1 MSVDDTA
8 KWAGAIATFIA
19 VIVALLKE
27 EIIRLWRKPDL
38 VARVKL
44 CAPDCHKTRVTF
56 LNHITRQPDVVDC
69 YYFRLWV
76 ENKGNLRAEKV
87 QVFASKLL
95 KKHTDGVYREE
106 QHFLPMN
113 LKWSHSQIP
122 IGRPEIFADGISPEM
137 GKHCDLGHINHPSK
151 RPLLGEDLPGLRQ
164 TSTVLALDLEV
175 SPNTLSHL
183 IPPGE
188 YRLEIKLAATN
199 SKPVIKIIEMD
210 IKGNWYDNENEM
222 FSKGID
228 MKEMSGG

>member
-1 MSVDDTA
+1 M
-8 KWAGAIATFIA
+8 
-19 VIVALLKE
+19 
-27 EIIRLWRKPDL
+27 
-38 VARVKL
+38 
-44 CAPDCHKTRVTF
+44 
-56 LNHITRQPDVVDC
+56 
-69 YYFRLWV
+69 
-76 ENKGNLRAEKV
+76 
-87 QVFASKLL
+87 
-95 KKHTDGVYREE
+95 
-106 QHFLPMN
+106 
-113 LKWSHSQIP
+113 
-122 IGRPEIFADGISPEM
+122 GRPEIFADGISPEM